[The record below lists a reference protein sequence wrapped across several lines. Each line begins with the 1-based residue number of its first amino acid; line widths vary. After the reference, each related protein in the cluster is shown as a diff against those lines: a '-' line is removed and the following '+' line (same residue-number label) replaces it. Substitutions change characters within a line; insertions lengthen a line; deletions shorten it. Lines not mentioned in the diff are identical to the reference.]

1 VTARESSVGPLG
13 RPLAECGVLYRLA
26 ADALVLVHFAFIVFV
41 VLGGFLTWR
50 WRRLAW
56 LHIPAVA
63 WGALIEFMGWICP
76 LTPLEVSLR
85 RMAGGAGYEGGFI
98 AHYILPIIY
107 PAGLTPTIQ
116 VMLGVLLVLL
126 NGVAYFVYFKR
137 RNRLRQ

>member
-1 VTARESSVGPLG
+1 M
-13 RPLAECGVLYRLA
+13 LYRIA
-26 ADALVLVHFAFIVFV
+26 ADALMLVHFAFILFV

-56 LHIPAVA
+56 VHIPAAA

-85 RMAGGAGYEGGFI
+85 RAAGGAGYEGGFI
-98 AHYILPIIY
+98 AHYITPIIY

-116 VMLGVLLVLL
+116 VILGVLLVLL

-137 RNRLRQ
+137 RTRPEQ

>member
-1 VTARESSVGPLG
+1 M
-13 RPLAECGVLYRLA
+13 LYRLA

>member
-1 VTARESSVGPLG
+1 
-13 RPLAECGVLYRLA
+13 VLYRLA